1 MQVMALATRA
11 AARGRPLRR
20 ADLARTPED
29 GRRYELIDGQL
40 YVSAAPGLVHQR
52 AGFRLATLLAA
63 AAPAV
68 FEVVPGGFGV
78 ALADDTEIQPDIVVG
93 LRKDF
98 TERDIVSPALCA
110 EVLSPSTRR
119 VDLTVK
125 RHRLEQAGIPSYWIV
140 DPNARPAAATL
151 SVFELGRGGT
161 YQQVARVVGEEPF
174 HAQRPFPLTLAPADL
189 VR

>member
-1 MQVMALATRA
+1 MAVAILAEA
-11 AARGRPLRR
+11 GGRPLRR
-20 ADLARTPED
+20 ADLARTPDD

-52 AGFRLATLLAA
+52 AGFRLATLLDA
-63 AAPAV
+63 AAPPA
-68 FEVVPGGFGV
+68 FEVVTGGFAV

-98 TERDIVSPALCA
+98 TERDIVSPALCV

-125 RHRLEQAGIPSYWIV
+125 RRRLERASIPSYWVV
-140 DPNARPAAATL
+140 DPIVRPAEASL
-151 SVFELGRGGT
+151 QVFELGRDGT

-174 HAQRPFPLTLAPADL
+174 HAQRPFGVTVVPADL